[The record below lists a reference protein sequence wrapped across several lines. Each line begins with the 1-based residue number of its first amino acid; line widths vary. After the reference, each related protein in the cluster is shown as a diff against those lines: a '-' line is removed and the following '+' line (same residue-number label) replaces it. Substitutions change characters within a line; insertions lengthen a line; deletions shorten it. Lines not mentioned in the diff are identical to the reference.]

1 MEKGYKRVTWSKS
14 ANVIS
19 PKISMDFLSI
29 PKLNLQ
35 PNVALPD
42 QTHSDSPSPVPSVPS
57 LRRDDLPNT
66 MDFNPFA
73 AISSIV
79 TSADD
84 SFPFDTDWFSD
95 ADSESERDVSCFV
108 TDLFENRRFTDHLHA
123 FSDYDRG
130 LDSGPDPFTHSAND
144 LGISGFED
152 TGEIESHYIE
162 ELWSAFA
169 MESDSRVSEVDVNM
183 PVADST
189 TSGLRIVDVDS
200 DSESDNGMIG
210 ALQLVTGDDGEN
222 DANWVENPNPLSDS
236 FSFCFQGQRIPYE
249 DFEWEEVE
257 ERVDER
263 DNLSAVVDGAEE
275 LSLASGFSN
284 EEESGEEAGRWEIL
298 LVMNDIVRN
307 TNWER
312 DNDAEAYIADQD
324 DYMYAGEY
332 DTLFGQFVENEN
344 ALKGSPPAAKSSVE
358 NLPLVELKTE
368 NLLAEELVAC
378 AVCKDKF
385 SMEEKVRKLPCA
397 HYYHDDCILP
407 WLNIRN
413 TCPVCR
419 YELPTD
425 DPDYERRKS
434 RRAGGGLQTDLRV
447 RYNFEPI
454 A

>member
-1 MEKGYKRVTWSKS
+1 M
-14 ANVIS
+14 A
-19 PKISMDFLSI
+19 FFSI
-29 PKLNLQ
+29 PKLHLQ
-35 PNVALPD
+35 PNMPLPD
-42 QTHSDSPSPVPSVPS
+42 QPRSDSPSPVPSITS
-57 LRRDDLPNT
+57 FRRDEFPNP

-73 AISSIV
+73 TVPSIV
-79 TSADD
+79 APPDD
-84 SFPFDTDWFSD
+84 SLRFETDWFSD
-95 ADSESERDVSCFV
+95 TDSDSERDVSCLV
-108 TDLFENRRFTDHLHA
+108 TDLFENHRFTDHLLALSNH
-123 FSDYDRG
+123 DHD

-152 TGEIESHYIE
+152 SGDIESNYTE
-162 ELWSAFA
+162 ELWSTFA
-169 MESDSRVSEVDVNM
+169 VESDSRVSEVDVSM
-183 PVADST
+183 QVADSIN
-189 TSGLRIVDVDS
+189 SDLRVVDVDS
-200 DSESDNGMIG
+200 DSDYENGIIG
-210 ALQLVTGDDGEN
+210 ALQFVTGDDGEN
-222 DANWVENPNPLSDS
+222 DVNWVESPNPLSDN
-236 FSFCFQGQRIPYE
+236 FSFCFQQRNSYE

-263 DNLSAVVDGAEE
+263 EISSVVVEGAEE
-275 LSLASGFSN
+275 LTIASGFSN
-284 EEESGEEAGRWEIL
+284 DEESGEEAGRWEIL
-298 LVMNDIVRN
+298 LVMDDIGSN

-312 DNDAEAYIADQD
+312 DNDAEAYVADQD
-324 DYMYAGEY
+324 DYMYAAEY

-344 ALKGSPPAAKSSVE
+344 ALKGCPPAAKSAME

-368 NLLAEELVAC
+368 NILTEEVVIC

-385 SMEEKVRKLPCA
+385 SMEEKVRKLPCC

-434 RRAGGGLQTDLRV
+434 QRASGGQQTDLQV
-447 RYNFEPI
+447 RYNFELI

>member
-1 MEKGYKRVTWSKS
+1 MAFFS
-14 ANVIS
+14 
-19 PKISMDFLSI
+19 L
-29 PKLNLQ
+29 PKLHLQ
-35 PNVALPD
+35 PSMPLPD
-42 QTHSDSPSPVPSVPS
+42 QTHSDSPSPVPSIPS
-57 LRRDDLPNT
+57 LRRDDLPNP

-73 AISSIV
+73 TVPSIV

-84 SFPFDTDWFSD
+84 SLPFETDWFSD
-95 ADSESERDVSCFV
+95 TDSDSERDVSCFV

-123 FSDYDRG
+123 LSDHDRG
-130 LDSGPDPFTHSAND
+130 LDSGPDPFTHSADD

-152 TGEIESHYIE
+152 SGEIESNYIE
-162 ELWSAFA
+162 ELWSTFA
-169 MESDSRVSEVDVNM
+169 VESDSRVSEAEVSM
-183 PVADST
+183 HVADSIN
-189 TSGLRIVDVDS
+189 SGLRIVDVDS
-200 DSESDNGMIG
+200 DSDSDNEMIG

-222 DANWVENPNPLSDS
+222 DVNWVESPNPLSDN
-236 FSFCFQGQRIPYE
+236 FSFCFQGQRISYE

-263 DNLSAVVDGAEE
+263 EISSVVVDGAEE

-298 LVMNDIVRN
+298 LVMNDIGRN
-307 TNWER
+307 SNWER

-324 DYMYAGEY
+324 DYMYAAEY

-344 ALKGSPPAAKSSVE
+344 VLKGSPPAAKSAVE

-368 NLLAEELVAC
+368 NMLTEEVVVC

-385 SMEEKVRKLPCA
+385 SMEEKVRKLPCG

-407 WLNIRN
+407 WLHIRN

-419 YELPTD
+419 FELPTD

-434 RRAGGGLQTDLRV
+434 QRASGGLQTDLQV
-447 RYNFEPI
+447 RYNFELI